1 MKKIQLKFQKK
12 VISVLTEEKLSKVMG
27 GNTTNIFSVY
37 QCDTVDGPCTTS
49 SECADQDSNQGKC
62 FSDLGCKGGGGT
74 AEEKPYVDPPMYK
87 DSTPCNVY
95 SVYSNCLDP
104 NKPPTIGIG
113 MLG

>member
-12 VISVLTEEKLSKVMG
+12 VISVLTEKNLSQIVG
-27 GNTTNIFSVY
+27 GNTALSCNSCPTVDY
-37 QCDTVDGPCTTS
+37 TCDTSNNSTDK
-49 SECADQDSNQGKC
+49 DSNQGKC
-62 FSDLGCKGGGGT
+62 FSDLVCKGGGGT

-95 SVYSNCLDP
+95 SVYSNCLEP

-113 MLG
+113 MIG